1 MGHQC
6 HLRSCLLGPQLQAQL
21 SATLSQQS
29 LSFGLSPFVPS
40 WVPVHSGLFVLS
52 FLQRLRM
59 PRRGDHIHHF
69 PFTLCGL
76 ATVTPSPCTCQMC
89 IVRFE
94 DYPHFFSIFIHDE
107 IHHKVKQA
115 NKILPFLLSLVLLA
129 RTTFPVL
136 YHITAV
142 AEEIW
147 EKKKKR
153 AVFIIFFSKTASILS
168 ILFCHFEPYF
178 FLTLLYTGRIVVLSH
193 VSGDQVILPLCRTN
207 QPEHIALLLYGLQF
221 CCWLRDHTTE
231 ASLPTSPWLPLS
243 LSTSGSFC
251 AEDQE

>member
-147 EKKKKR
+147 EKKKKKSC
-153 AVFIIFFSKTASILS
+153 FHYFLFQNSLNSEYIILPFWALFFS
-168 ILFCHFEPYF
+168 Y
-178 FLTLLYTGRIVVLSH
+178 
-193 VSGDQVILPLCRTN
+193 
-207 QPEHIALLLYGLQF
+207 
-221 CCWLRDHTTE
+221 
-231 ASLPTSPWLPLS
+231 PTIYR
-243 LSTSGSFC
+243 
-251 AEDQE
+251 